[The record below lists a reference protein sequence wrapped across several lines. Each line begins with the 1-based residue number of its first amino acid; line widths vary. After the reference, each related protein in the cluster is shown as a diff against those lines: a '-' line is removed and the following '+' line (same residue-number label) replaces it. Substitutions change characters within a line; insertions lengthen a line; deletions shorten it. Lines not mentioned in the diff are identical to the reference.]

1 MASRGA
7 GPVVQGPRGMSAA
20 GREAKRSAFGH
31 AAAKARRTRLAI
43 STTRAAILMSLRR
56 SVANS
61 AFARSRDLGMALR
74 TASISQKAAVWRTR
88 RTWLA
93 QADRQDVRS
102 EASWALCSLMRFS
115 ACPRAQ

>member
-1 MASRGA
+1 
-7 GPVVQGPRGMSAA
+7 MSAA

-61 AFARSRDLGMALR
+61 AFARSRDFVERLGPAAANEGGIVWVEPEKLSAIDFTR
-74 TASISQKAAVWRTR
+74 TGRFERCARTR
-88 RTWLA
+88 HRLG
-93 QADRQDVRS
+93 DD
-102 EASWALCSLMRFS
+102 AL
-115 ACPRAQ
+115 